1 MSVDMSEPT
10 YIQMDTIRAI
20 RDSRVYDKNG
30 EKLGKIDDLLVDR
43 ENNRVACAVLSFG
56 SYLLGLGNQYFVIP
70 LEAFKNGQH
79 GEDYVLDVDKAT
91 LEKEES
97 FRYEPLTQMKL
108 TEAYTQ
114 YKLKPYWEK

>member
-1 MSVDMSEPT
+1 MSADMNEPV
-10 YIQMDTIRAI
+10 YIQMETIRAI

-30 EKLGKIDDLLVDR
+30 EKLGKIDDLLIDR
-43 ENNRVACAVLSFG
+43 ENNRVACAVFSFG

-79 GEDYVLDVDKAT
+79 REDYVLDVDKVT
-91 LEKEES
+91 LENEEG

-108 TEAYTQ
+108 SEAYMQ
-114 YKLKPYWEK
+114 YKVKPYWEK